1 MVEESWRN
9 AGHCERRGQSP
20 HGILAG
26 EDLED
31 VLLDAEDRKS
41 LEAALMEAAQV
52 QQVSPH
58 QNMWD
63 AAGLEEGGT

>member
-1 MVEESWRN
+1 MGEESWRN

-20 HGILAG
+20 HEILAG
-26 EDLED
+26 EDLGD
-31 VLLDAEDRKS
+31 VLLGVEDRES

-52 QQVSPH
+52 QQVLPH

-63 AAGLEEGGT
+63 AAG